1 MAHGLPVVT
10 TRLGAEG
17 MGLEH
22 EYDVLVADGAEAFAS
37 EILRAYHDGDLWTR
51 LAVNGRRTIARDS
64 SPFAIRASLAKIL
77 EEIGVKVRL
86 PDASRSSV
94 ARNELRDE
102 E

>member
-1 MAHGLPVVT
+1 MPTGLKPLPQ
-10 TRLGAEG
+10 R
-17 MGLEH
+17 
-22 EYDVLVADGAEAFAS
+22 S
-37 EILRAYHDGDLWTR
+37 CRAYHDGDLWTR